1 MCGIA
6 GIVGTK
12 QSPSSRADTVERM
25 NAAMLHRGPDEQGVF
40 SCDVASLGNRRLA
53 IFDPTNGHQPMSSAD
68 GRYTLVFNGAI
79 YNFAE
84 LQTTLEPP
92 GASWQTQCDTEVLL
106 AALINWG
113 DAALPK
119 LRGMFAFAFWD
130 NQTRELLVA
139 RDPFGIK
146 PFYYHWDIDGGITF
160 ASELEALFASNQI
173 PREIDPNSIN
183 SYLAY
188 FSVPAPKTIYR
199 RVRCLQPGHCAK
211 WKAGKLS
218 IKPYWDLQPANIVR
232 DDVCATYEEFIS
244 KLRAQLED
252 SVRAHAVADV
262 RVGAFLSGGLDSS
275 GIAAMLA
282 RQSEQKLATFTLGF
296 GEAGFAEQ
304 DLARETAQFLG
315 TDHHEFQLTGAE
327 VSNSLPSILARMD
340 QPTGDGINTYF
351 VSRLAAEAGIKVVLS
366 GLGGDE
372 IFGGYPSFSHVPKLI
387 RYLRWWHRVPH
398 SLRNIIIA
406 RMRGKGEGRS
416 QKLADFLAHARDLHE
431 IASLQRMVF
440 AEPSRRALLSPDA
453 RRLAERSGPFHPL
466 TDDFASEL
474 QNTGVMRTVSAW
486 EMRTYMT
493 DVLLSDSDV
502 FSMANSIEL
511 RTPFV
516 DSPLVRWLW
525 QQPEEFVYTPGRTKG
540 ALADAMVD
548 YLPASTRERPKVGF
562 TLPFALWMRGPLR
575 EFLESAFSKNSLDN
589 CPWLEARA
597 VRSLWDDYLQH
608 DNARNWSRVWS
619 LAMLISFAN
628 RNHSS

>member
-6 GIVGTK
+6 GIVGTN
-12 QSPSSRADTVERM
+12 QSAASRVEAVERM
-25 NAAMLHRGPDEQGVF
+25 NSAMLHRGPDEQGVF
-40 SCDVASLGNRRLA
+40 SCDTAALGNRRLA
-53 IFDPTNGHQPMSSAD
+53 IFDPSNGHQPMSSAD
-68 GRYTLVFNGAI
+68 GRHTLVFNGAI
-79 YNFAE
+79 YNFEGLRAQ
-84 LQTTLEPP
+84 LDPP
-92 GASWQTQCDTEVLL
+92 GSRWQTQCDTEVLL
-106 AALINWG
+106 AALIRWG
-113 DAALPK
+113 EAALPK
-119 LRGMFAFAFWD
+119 LRGMFAFSFWD
-130 NQTRELLVA
+130 NQTQELLIA

-146 PFYYHWDIDGGITF
+146 PFYYHWGIDGGITF

-173 PREIDPNSIN
+173 DRKIDPSSIN

-199 RVRCLQPGHCAK
+199 RVRCLQPGHCAR

-218 IKPYWDLQPANIVR
+218 LNQYWDLQPENIVR
-232 DDVCATYEEFIS
+232 NDVCTTYDEFVP
-244 KLRAQLED
+244 KLRSQLED
-252 SVRAHAVADV
+252 SVRAHAVSDV

-282 RQSEQKLATFTLGF
+282 RQSEQKLSTFTLGF
-296 GEAGFAEQ
+296 GETGFAEQ

-315 TDHHEFQLTGAE
+315 TDHHEFQLTGDE
-327 VSNSLPSILARMD
+327 VAKCLPDILARMD

-351 VSRLAAEAGIKVVLS
+351 VSRLAAQTGVKVVLS

-387 RYLRWWHRVPH
+387 RYLKWWHRLPV
-398 SLRNIIIA
+398 SVRKMIIT
-406 RMRGKGEGRS
+406 RMRRNGEGRS
-416 QKLADFLAHARDLHE
+416 QKIADLLDHARDLHE

-440 AEPSRRALLSPDA
+440 AQPSRMALLSKDVRA
-453 RRLAERSGPFHPL
+453 SSERKGPFHPL
-466 TDDFASEL
+466 TDDFATEL
-474 QNTGVMRTVSAW
+474 QNTGVLHTVSAW

-525 QQPEEFVYTPGRTKG
+525 QQPEEFVYTAGRSKG
-540 ALADAMVD
+540 ALADAMKD
-548 YLPASTRERPKVGF
+548 YLPTSTRERPKVGF

-575 EFLESAFSKNSLDN
+575 DFLENCFSNSSLQN
-589 CPWLEARA
+589 CPWLDARA
-597 VRSLWDDYLQH
+597 VRSLWDNYLQH
-608 DNARNWSRVWS
+608 DNERNWSRVWS
-619 LAMLISFAN
+619 LAMLVSFAN
-628 RNHSS
+628 RTPLK